1 MRVGTDGVSVMAACR
16 HDTDN
21 VIDARCN
28 REDYWKPSIKNL

>member
-16 HDTDN
+16 HDTD

-28 REDYWKPSIKNL
+28 REDYWKPIIKNL